1 MSAKDITIP
10 ETDEGGYL
18 LDWRKWSPAVAEAL
32 AGRDGVALGEDHW
45 TVIGIL
51 REYFAE
57 YEVAPP
63 VRVLVRL
70 VSERLG
76 GPSASSRTL
85 YRLFPEGPA
94 KQACRYAGLPK
105 PVSCL

>member
-1 MSAKDITIP
+1 MEDTALP

-18 LDWRKWSPAVAEAL
+18 LDWRAWSPAVADAM
-32 AGRDGVALGEDHW
+32 ARRDGVELGEDHW

-51 REYFAE
+51 REYYAE

-70 VSERLG
+70 LAERLG